1 MCQTSFINSSS
12 SKVVKRTQTPAEIV
26 AAEARARE
34 KLPPRLANRARVD
47 RTNVTY
53 TVVPRQIAVQE
64 SKFARPLGSSGE
76 DRFRKMQAR
85 NAAQKGSRR

>member
-1 MCQTSFINSSS
+1 MVTDEMH
-12 SKVVKRTQTPAEIV
+12 SKIVRRTQTSAEVV

-47 RTNVTY
+47 RTRVSY
-53 TVVPRQIAVQE
+53 SIVPRQTAVAE
-64 SKFARPLGSSGE
+64 SRYARPLGASGE

-85 NAAQKGSRR
+85 QNAAQRTSRR